1 MGRLDS
7 KVSTYPIKCMGR
19 LDIKVSTYPIKMSQ
33 QFYKID
39 TRLQAYWHG
48 VTWILPSVVRIN
60 FINIVAEFYMHA
72 MYRFCLTGIDD
83 WSLNSRVLFD
93 DTRYCYTKSRVYLT
107 SRGQRTQLKC
117 MSRLDSKVS
126 TYSIKCMGRL
136 DIKVSTY
143 SIKCMGRID
152 IKVSTYSN

>member
-1 MGRLDS
+1 MKFLNLIFICSIVIFIYNGE
-7 KVSTYPIKCMGR
+7 
-19 LDIKVSTYPIKMSQ
+19 MSQ

-60 FINIVAEFYMHA
+60 FINIVAESYMHT
-72 MYRFCLTGIDD
+72 MYRFCLTRIDD

-107 SRGQRTQLKC
+107 SRGQLTQL
-117 MSRLDSKVS
+117 
-126 TYSIKCMGRL
+126 KCMGRL

-143 SIKCMGRID
+143 PIICFGKLDSRLSIY
-152 IKVSTYSN
+152 STRHFWENR